1 MGILAVVA
9 TLTKNDSGHTTQK
22 LENFWLKYLV
32 WWLIGFLQ
40 VDNLECERCG
50 VYPSVF
56 VQEVL
61 KISQDIS
68 RSKRVAAQAI
78 PKGEKNRLGNA

>member
-61 KISQDIS
+61 KISRYLKIKARGCPS
-68 RSKRVAAQAI
+68 HTERRKEPA
-78 PKGEKNRLGNA
+78 G